1 MRDGRDSM
9 CVRLM
14 PFSCKKKDVGMRVSA
29 VYVFMFTLIHACI
42 LYTEVLNLF
51 ERDV

>member
-1 MRDGRDSM
+1 
-9 CVRLM
+9 
-14 PFSCKKKDVGMRVSA
+14 MRVSA

-51 ERDV
+51 ERDF